1 MDFEI
6 DFKVKYDIRNYNI
19 IFIGGYYSVTFTKYT
34 DSIIIQEMV
43 YICDNL
49 ERKKKEPT
57 FENRRLRTYDL
68 EYKQI
73 YSLLKKEELKKE
85 VLIK

>member
-1 MDFEI
+1 MVFKI

-19 IFIGGYYSVTFTKYT
+19 VFNGGYYSVTFSKYT
-34 DSIIIQEMV
+34 DAIIIKEMV

-73 YSLLKKEELKKE
+73 YSLLKKE
-85 VLIK
+85 VIIKIK